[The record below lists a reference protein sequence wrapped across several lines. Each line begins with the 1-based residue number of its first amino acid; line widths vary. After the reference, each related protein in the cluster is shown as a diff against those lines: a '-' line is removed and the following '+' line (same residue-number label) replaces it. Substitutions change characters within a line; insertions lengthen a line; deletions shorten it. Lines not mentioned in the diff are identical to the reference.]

1 MKDSVANVT
10 KWILFGLIA
19 FVALLGVLFYADVIS
34 VGSYINWGVILL
46 IVSILIMIISPIYGF
61 ISHPKNALKLLAS
74 LVLLVIILI
83 ISYSIAGN
91 QFSDLRLEELKTTA
105 QVSKLVG
112 MGLYVTYSLFGITV
126 LAVIFSAVI
135 KPFK

>member
-10 KWILFGLIA
+10 RWILIGLLA
-19 FVALLGVLFYADVIS
+19 FVTLLGVLFYAGVMS
-34 VGSYINWGVILL
+34 VGSYISWSIILL
-46 IVSILIMIISPIYGF
+46 ILGIFIMIVSPIYGF

-105 QVSKLVG
+105 QISKLVG

>member
-10 KWILFGLIA
+10 KWILYILLA
-19 FVALLGVLFYADVIS
+19 FVVLLGILFYTDVIS
-34 VGSYINWGVILL
+34 VASYISWSILLL
-46 IVSILIMIISPIYGF
+46 IVGVIIMIVSPVYGF

-74 LVLLVIILI
+74 LVILAIILI
-83 ISYSIAGN
+83 ISYFIAGN
-91 QFSDLRLEELKTTA
+91 QFSELRLEELDTTA

-112 MGLYVTYSLFGITV
+112 MGLYVTFFMFCIAV
-126 LAVIFSAVI
+126 LAVLFSMII